1 MEPRR
6 SSRSDLTFKSA
17 FKGVLVALIV
27 MSCVVNIL
35 SLTGSFYMLQ
45 VYDRVLTSHNL
56 NTLVALS
63 ILAFVL
69 FAFQAILEVIRAQVM
84 RRVSDRIDRK
94 LMPDAHDAALKLPLR
109 GTSRSE
115 AMQPLRDVES
125 VRSFLAGQG
134 PIAIFDLPW
143 IPVYLLFVLLLHPV
157 FALVTVVG
165 LIVLVILTWS
175 TETVTRELN
184 QKVVASTIRRQ
195 GIADENSRNA
205 EVLESMGFAD
215 RARARLLAA
224 SEELLRISAKANDVG
239 SSMASLSRV
248 FRMVLQSAM
257 LGIGAYL
264 TIKGQ
269 VTGGAMIAA
278 SIASSRALAPIEL
291 AIANW
296 RGLSQARQARDR
308 LARLPAMLGESAERL
323 TLPPP
328 KSILRLDNVSVVAPG
343 TQRVLIEGIT
353 FEIKAGECLGI
364 IGSSAA
370 GKSTLV
376 RAIAGIWGLRSGSVR
391 IDGATI
397 EQWGSSNLGRHVG
410 YVPQDIQLFDGS
422 ITENIA
428 RFEENP
434 DSEAVIRAA
443 KAAEIHDMILKIPR
457 GYEARLGSDG
467 AHLSAGQR
475 QRLALARALYRDP
488 FLIILDEPNSNLDTD
503 GEAALIKAV
512 HAVRDRG
519 GIVVMVAHRSNAL
532 AAVDQVAVMAHGK
545 IAAFG
550 PRNEI
555 LRRFM
560 RGTPGGAGPAPA
572 GGATG
577 AGSAGNGSGGSS
589 PMGTGTGMGMSTG
602 FNLGALPGS
611 GPAFTPAATNGTGVR
626 VDFSPSVQAPPS
638 ATKPGAG
645 IDGTAT

>member
-1 MEPRR
+1 M
-6 SSRSDLTFKSA
+6 SFTSA

-27 MSCVVNIL
+27 MSCVVNVL

-63 ILAFVL
+63 ILAVIL
-69 FAFQAILEVIRAQVM
+69 FGFQAILEVIRAQVM
-84 RRVSDRIDRK
+84 RRVSDRVDRQ
-94 LMPDAHDAALKLPLR
+94 LMPEAHDAALKLPLR
-109 GTSRSE
+109 GMSRGE

-143 IPVYLLFVLLLHPV
+143 IPVYLMFVVALHPV
-157 FALVTVVG
+157 FGIVTVVG
-165 LIVLVILTWS
+165 LLVLILLTWA
-175 TETVTRELN
+175 TEAVTRDLN
-184 QKVVASTIRRQ
+184 QKVIAASTRRQ
-195 GIADENSRNA
+195 AIADENARNT
-205 EVLESMGFAD
+205 EVLEAMGFAD

-224 SEELLRISAKANDVG
+224 SEDLLTMSAKANDVG

-264 TIKGQ
+264 TIRGH

-308 LARLPAMLGESAERL
+308 LARLPALLGAVSERL

-328 KSILRLDNVSVVAPG
+328 KSILRLENVSVVAPG
-343 TQRVLIEGIT
+343 TQRVLIDGVT
-353 FEIKAGECLGI
+353 FEVKAGECLGI

-376 RAIAGIWGLRSGSVR
+376 RAIAGIWQLRSGTVR
-391 IDGATI
+391 IDGATLD
-397 EQWGSSNLGRHVG
+397 QWGSSNLGRYIG
-410 YVPQDIQLFDGS
+410 YVPQDIQLFDGT
-422 ITENIA
+422 ITENIS
-428 RFEENP
+428 RFEEKP
-434 DSEAVIRAA
+434 DPEAVIRAA
-443 KAAEIHDMILKIPR
+443 KAADIHEMILKVPR

-467 AHLSAGQR
+467 AQLSAGQR

-512 HAVRDRG
+512 HAVR
-519 GIVVMVAHRSNAL
+519 
-532 AAVDQVAVMAHGK
+532 
-545 IAAFG
+545 
-550 PRNEI
+550 
-555 LRRFM
+555 
-560 RGTPGGAGPAPA
+560 
-572 GGATG
+572 
-577 AGSAGNGSGGSS
+577 
-589 PMGTGTGMGMSTG
+589 
-602 FNLGALPGS
+602 
-611 GPAFTPAATNGTGVR
+611 
-626 VDFSPSVQAPPS
+626 
-638 ATKPGAG
+638 
-645 IDGTAT
+645 

>member
-6 SSRSDLTFKSA
+6 IDRSDLTFKSA
-17 FKGVLVALIV
+17 FKGVLVALIL
-27 MSCVVNIL
+27 MSCVVNVL

-45 VYDRVLTSHNL
+45 VYDRVLTSHNI

-63 ILAFVL
+63 VLAVILFG
-69 FAFQAILEVIRAQVM
+69 FQAVLEVIRAQVM

-94 LMPDAHDAALKLPLR
+94 LMPEAHDAALKLPLR

-125 VRSFLAGQG
+125 IRTFLAGQG

-143 IPVYLLFVLLLHPV
+143 IPIYLLFVVMLHPI
-157 FALVTVVG
+157 FGLVTVIG
-165 LIVLVILTWS
+165 LFVLIALTWS
-175 TETVTRELN
+175 TETVTRDLN
-184 QKVVASTIRRQ
+184 QKVVGATIRRQ
-195 GIADENSRNA
+195 GIADENARNA
-205 EVLESMGFAD
+205 EVLEAMGFAE
-215 RARARLLAA
+215 RARARLLDA
-224 SEELLRISAKANDVG
+224 SEALLSISARANDVG

-264 TIKGQ
+264 TIRGS
-269 VTGGAMIAA
+269 VTGGAMIAS

-296 RGLSQARQARDR
+296 KSLSQARQARER
-308 LARLPAMLGESAERL
+308 LARLPALLAAQGERL

-328 KSILRLDNVSVVAPG
+328 KSMLRLDNVAVVAPG
-343 TQRVLIEGIT
+343 TQRVLIDGVS
-353 FEIKAGECLGI
+353 FELKAGECLGI

-376 RAIAGIWGLRSGSVR
+376 RAITGIWPLRSGSVR
-391 IDGATI
+391 IDGATLD
-397 EQWGSSNLGRHVG
+397 QWGSSNLGRYIG
-410 YVPQDIQLFDGS
+410 YVPQDIQLFDGTV
-422 ITENIA
+422 TENIS

-443 KAAEIHDMILKIPR
+443 KAADIHEMILRLPR
-457 GYEARLGSDG
+457 GYEARLGADG

-488 FLIILDEPNSNLDTD
+488 FLVVLDEPNSNLDTD

-512 HAVRDRG
+512 HAVRERG
-519 GIVVMVAHRSNAL
+519 GIVIMVAHRSNAL
-532 AAVDQVAVMAHGK
+532 AAVDHVAVMTAGK

-560 RGTPGGAGPAPA
+560 RGSPGGGQGGGPVGQSGPVMAGGQGGMTPMGAAGAFFPEGLPPPTTPSTPGRPAQGSDGA
-572 GGATG
+572 
-577 AGSAGNGSGGSS
+577 S
-589 PMGTGTGMGMSTG
+589 P
-602 FNLGALPGS
+602 
-611 GPAFTPAATNGTGVR
+611 
-626 VDFSPSVQAPPS
+626 
-638 ATKPGAG
+638 
-645 IDGTAT
+645 